1 MSMEE
6 PLHFVFCSIEQI
18 CGKIFRAKSRSK
30 PLDKPHKKSRA
41 FPQGN
46 ICCPLYGSHT
56 GSPLLYYL
64 IIGEKRFRWEAGD
77 TRAGRCQT
85 PVVFDTKNWA
95 KGPKKKKVKKTCKK
109 GLPNGPACGI
119 ILERQA
125 LRQKNDFQS
134 LREKPLK
141 RTNRRLKIP
150 VCSEKLQ
157 TIQVQK
163 VQKLLKKSLTKN
175 HFCGKIIKS
184 SAGRLRR

>member
-1 MSMEE
+1 MVDVDTIISLFSDMSMEE

-30 PLDKPHKKSRA
+30 PLDKPHKKSRT

-46 ICCPLYGSHT
+46 IRCPLYGSHK

-64 IIGEKRFRWEAGD
+64 IIGEKRVRREAGD

-85 PVVFDTKNWA
+85 PVEFDTKNWA

-109 GLPNGPACGI
+109 GLPNGPVCGI

-125 LRQKNDFQS
+125 LRQKNDFRGS
-134 LREKPLK
+134 ARSKAK
-141 RTNRRLKIP
+141 RTNRREKVRQECERLLR
-150 VCSEKLQ
+150 CSKFG
-157 TIQVQK
+157 
-163 VQKLLKKSLTKN
+163 KKRKTSK
-175 HFCGKIIKS
+175 K
-184 SAGRLRR
+184 

>member
-1 MSMEE
+1 MEE

-18 CGKIFRAKSRSK
+18 CGKIFGAKSRSK

-41 FPQGN
+41 FPRGN

-64 IIGEKRFRWEAGD
+64 IIGEKGFRWEAGD

-109 GLPNGPACGI
+109 GLPNGPVCGI

-163 VQKLLKKSLTKN
+163 VQKLLKKELDK
-175 HFCGKIIKS
+175 KP
-184 SAGRLRR
+184 LLW

>member
-1 MSMEE
+1 MEE

-18 CGKIFRAKSRSK
+18 CGKIFGAKSRSK

-41 FPQGN
+41 FPRGN

-64 IIGEKRFRWEAGD
+64 IIGEKGFRWEAGD

-109 GLPNGPACGI
+109 GLPNGPVCGI

-134 LREKPLK
+134 LREKLLK

-163 VQKLLKKSLTKN
+163 VQKLLKKELDK
-175 HFCGKIIKS
+175 KP
-184 SAGRLRR
+184 LLW

>member
-1 MSMEE
+1 MEE

-30 PLDKPHKKSRA
+30 PLDKPHKKSRT

-46 ICCPLYGSHT
+46 IRCPLYGSHK

-64 IIGEKRFRWEAGD
+64 IMGEKGVWREAGD

-85 PVVFDTKNWA
+85 PVEFDTKNWA

-109 GLPNGPACGI
+109 GLPNGPVCGI

-134 LREKPLK
+134 LSEKFLK
-141 RTNRRLKIP
+141 RTNRR
-150 VCSEKLQ
+150 
-157 TIQVQK
+157 
-163 VQKLLKKSLTKN
+163 
-175 HFCGKIIKS
+175 
-184 SAGRLRR
+184 

>member
-30 PLDKPHKKSRA
+30 PLDKPHKKSRT

-46 ICCPLYGSHT
+46 ICCPLYGSHI

-64 IIGEKRFRWEAGD
+64 IIREKGVRLREKGVRLREKGVRREAGD
-77 TRAGRCQT
+77 TRTGRCQT
-85 PVVFDTKNWA
+85 PVGFDTKNWA

-109 GLPNGPACGI
+109 GLPNGPVCGI

-125 LRQKNDFQS
+125 LRQKNDFRS
-134 LREKPLK
+134 LSEKPLK
-141 RTNRRLKIP
+141 RTNRR
-150 VCSEKLQ
+150 
-157 TIQVQK
+157 
-163 VQKLLKKSLTKN
+163 
-175 HFCGKIIKS
+175 
-184 SAGRLRR
+184 

>member
-1 MSMEE
+1 MVDVDTIISLFSDMSMEE

-30 PLDKPHKKSRA
+30 PLDKPHKKSRT

-46 ICCPLYGSHT
+46 IRCPLYGSHM

-64 IIGEKRFRWEAGD
+64 IIGEKGVRREAGD

-85 PVVFDTKNWA
+85 PVEFDTKNWA

-109 GLPNGPACGI
+109 GLPNGPVCGI
-119 ILERQA
+119 ILERRA

-134 LREKPLK
+134 LNEKPLK
-141 RTNRRLKIP
+141 RTNRR
-150 VCSEKLQ
+150 
-157 TIQVQK
+157 
-163 VQKLLKKSLTKN
+163 
-175 HFCGKIIKS
+175 
-184 SAGRLRR
+184 